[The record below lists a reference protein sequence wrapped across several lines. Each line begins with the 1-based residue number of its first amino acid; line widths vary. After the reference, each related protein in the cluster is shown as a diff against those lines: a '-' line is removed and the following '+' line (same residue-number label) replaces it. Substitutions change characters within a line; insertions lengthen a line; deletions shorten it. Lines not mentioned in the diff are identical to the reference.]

1 MEAKNHEKILLL
13 GATGKMG
20 LSLGSVLDGAYN
32 VVGKNSKD
40 FDAANLREVESL
52 IEDTRPDIVINT
64 VAFLG
69 IDPCE
74 AQPNRALQMNTLYP
88 KRLAELSK
96 KMGFLL
102 VHFSTDAVLN
112 DQIGDF
118 YLETDRPEPV
128 NLYGLTKFGGDC
140 FIQSI
145 AQRYYIF
152 RIPILFG
159 KSLKANQFVE
169 KMLDRVRQGQK
180 VLKISSDIYSSPTY
194 SSDVADE
201 VRRIIESSSSF
212 GTYHIANDG
221 KTSLYELIKE
231 IIGNLGLR
239 VKIEKA
245 SFRDFPYVGVK
256 NTNTPLR
263 SAKIKSLRPW
273 REAVKAYCDKNFSKG
288 TLEEKQ

>member
-1 MEAKNHEKILLL
+1 MKAKNHEKILLL

-74 AQPNRALQMNTLYP
+74 VQPNRALQMNTLYP

-102 VHFSTDAVLN
+102 VHFSTDAVFN
-112 DQIGDF
+112 DQKDDF

>member
-1 MEAKNHEKILLL
+1 MKAKNHEKILLL

-74 AQPNRALQMNTLYP
+74 VQPNRALQMNTLYP

-102 VHFSTDAVLN
+102 VHFSTDAVFN
-112 DQIGDF
+112 DQKDDF

-288 TLEEKQ
+288 TLEEK

>member
-1 MEAKNHEKILLL
+1 MKAKNHEKILLL

-74 AQPNRALQMNTLYP
+74 VQPNRALQMNTLYP

-102 VHFSTDAVLN
+102 VHFSTDAVFN
-112 DQIGDF
+112 DQKGDF

-288 TLEEKQ
+288 TLEEK

>member
-1 MEAKNHEKILLL
+1 MKAKNHEKILLL

-20 LSLGSVLDGAYN
+20 LSLGSVLEGAYN

-74 AQPNRALQMNTLYP
+74 VQPNRALQMNTLYP

-102 VHFSTDAVLN
+102 VHFSTDAVFN
-112 DQIGDF
+112 DQKDDF